1 MRLIGLAVVLIVG
14 LTLAQFAPALSV
26 ETRLASSVR
35 RIGFLSGNS
44 SESTRGFVEEF
55 RRGLREQGYVE
66 GQNIHVEYRWADGKA
81 DRLSGLVTDL
91 ISLRVEIIVAVG
103 SPSARAAHQA
113 TRTLPIVMVAVGNP
127 VELGLAASLA
137 RPGGNVTGFT
147 SFGLDLTAKQ
157 LELLRE
163 AVPDMKRLAVLW
175 TPTNPL
181 HPGTVRDL
189 EELTRSRGI
198 QIQPLRIVS
207 PDEIQGAF
215 RAAATQRA
223 AAMWVVGDPMFA
235 VHRSRIATLAMDA
248 RLPTSFFGRQ
258 FVEAGGLMSYAP
270 DLNHIYRQAATHVD
284 KILKGAK
291 PAELPIEDPTK
302 FELVISLKTA
312 KALGLTIPQTL
323 LLRADQVIE

>member
-26 ETRLASSVR
+26 ETQPASSVR

-66 GQNIHVEYRWADGKA
+66 RFPELARE
-81 DRLSGLVTDL
+81 LVQLKVDVLLTG
-91 ISLRVEIIVAVG
+91 VT
-103 SPSARAAHQA
+103 AAIRFLKEA
-113 TRTLPIVMVAVGNP
+113 TTTIPIVMVYSTDP
-127 VELGLAASLA
+127 VNNGFVASLA

-163 AVPDMKRLAVLW
+163 AVPDMKRLAMLW

-189 EELTRSRGI
+189 GELTRSRGM
-198 QIQPLRIVS
+198 QIQPLKIVS

>member
-26 ETRLASSVR
+26 ETQPASSVR

-113 TRTLPIVMVAVGNP
+113 TRTLPIVGSRRPPTTSAV
-127 VELGLAASLA
+127 
-137 RPGGNVTGFT
+137 VTGFT

-163 AVPDMKRLAVLW
+163 AVPDMKRLAMLW

-189 EELTRSRGI
+189 GELTRSRGM
-198 QIQPLRIVS
+198 QIQPLKIVS